1 MAYKCKNCSAI
12 VESASKPRACPA
24 CRKSGNGWDA
34 VVDAIVERRD
44 TSDVPEW
51 DNATTT
57 AMSTANLV
65 VNNTLTTLGGQ
76 HGLPSAECLN
86 AMYGAVAIPSGGSD
100 HNAIYFNAFT
110 AVYDDTAKVL
120 NKTEL
125 ASNTPYAI
133 NKTASQCAER
143 GLWKGIAGSL
153 SGVALLAIGQT
164 TRPCLT
170 CCARFRALAA
180 SKSITILIYFDK
192 KYDGLPGNTWLL
204 FPATT
209 GTAAYT
215 T

>member
-1 MAYKCKNCSAI
+1 MAYKCRNCQTI
-12 VESASKPRACPA
+12 VEGTSKPSVCPA
-24 CRKSGNGWDA
+24 CRKARTGWDL
-34 VVDAIVERRD
+34 VVEATVERRD

-51 DNATTT
+51 DNATTA
-57 AMSTANLV
+57 AMSKANLV
-65 VNNTLTTLGGQ
+65 LNNTLATLGGQ

-86 AMYGAVAIPSGGSD
+86 AMYSAVTIPSGGSD
-100 HNAIYFNAFT
+100 HKAIYFNAFT

-143 GLWKGIAGSL
+143 GLWKSIAGSL
-153 SGVALLAIGQT
+153 SGVTLLVIGQT

-204 FPATT
+204 FPATA